1 MGGAA
6 LGELG
11 YCRHVPPEAV
21 VTSTH
26 QYTGLVPKRQQLVLA
41 PAQSAAAYGT
51 SSGLGRPP
59 TVRTRLVQTR
69 RAKHVAPSP
78 RYFART

>member
-41 PAQSAAAYGT
+41 PAQSAAAASDAGD
-51 SSGLGRPP
+51 
-59 TVRTRLVQTR
+59 LVE
-69 RAKHVAPSP
+69 
-78 RYFART
+78 